1 MTQALILAAG
11 LGSRL
16 RPLTDDRPQ
25 ALVPIGD
32 VPLIGHAL
40 DSLLEAGIKDAV
52 VVTGHGR
59 GALETYLASRR
70 DFSIV
75 TVENRGYRTSNTLAS
90 FAAAAHL
97 IDDDFFLID
106 GDLVFEPA
114 VVSRL
119 MGPGTRLAVDPSR
132 PLDDEAMK
140 VSAEGE
146 RVIAISKQL
155 SMGESMGESIGMA
168 KIDIATGERLF
179 VIARHLL
186 DAGACDL
193 YYESAFEALIIEG
206 DVFEMADV
214 TGLKWVEVDDH
225 DDLRR
230 AGGFLVPR

>member
-16 RPLTDDRPQ
+16 RPLTDERPK

-40 DSLLEAGIKDAV
+40 DSLLEAGIKDVV

-59 GALETYLASRR
+59 GALEAYLASRL
-70 DFSIV
+70 DFAVV
-75 TVENRGYRTSNTLAS
+75 TVDNPGYRTSNTLAS

-97 IDDDFFLID
+97 MEDDFFLID

-140 VSAEGE
+140 VSAEGD
-146 RVIAISKQL
+146 RIIAISRQL
-155 SMGESMGESIGMA
+155 SLAESIGESIGMA
-168 KIDIATGERLF
+168 KIDVQTGERLF

-186 DAGACDL
+186 DADARDL
-193 YYESAFEALIIEG
+193 GYESAFEALIVDG
-206 DVFEMADV
+206 DVFEMTDI
-214 TGLKWVEVDDH
+214 TGLK
-225 DDLRR
+225 
-230 AGGFLVPR
+230 